1 MPFDAGNTPGTAF
14 NLGSF
19 NGGQSTQRSEEIGT
33 WIPNIGRDLNDYYE
47 FTISSDNTV
56 SIHTVSIRLDR
67 LTDNAELELLNRNGS
82 VRRSSRNSGV
92 TSEEIVESL
101 RPGTYYI
108 RVYPATPFAST
119 PYRLSVQS
127 TSSSFAD
134 ASNSPESA
142 TNLGTYDGRTT
153 TVSQAI
159 GGGDRDD
166 YYRFD
171 LKERR
176 NVSLRLNGL
185 RADAGLELFNQVN
198 QIVARSYQAGT
209 AEESIRTILDP
220 GTYRLRVFSFDG
232 VETNYNLSVSDN
244 NLSVLEQ
251 LQSPTLIR
259 AGTLGADQ
267 FTLTP
272 GYRRYVFSGNGNVD
286 YGAGLFDRLDLSAF
300 SSSSVRWNPVT
311 ANGTGG
317 VRYNPGNGDRLF
329 DQLLLSDGREIL
341 LEGIEKIVFQNESL
355 ATGFINAGLTVNPSD
370 PLFTRQWNLH
380 MMGVHTAWRFTT
392 GSNSVLI
399 GVQDGGIAL
408 TNEGKSHPDFRS
420 NAMHTTPGNDSA
432 DDFFDVPKNKPDLFG
447 HGTAVLGI
455 IAAASNNGTGMSGIN
470 WVSPVISADVLG
482 GNRGDIS
489 SEQAI
494 RQWAEATQPVG
505 GSGQR
510 MIINM
515 SFTGPV
521 SEDFRNLVRQYQDR
535 ILFVISS
542 GNDSQSTLPTPSV
555 LASNNLNVIAV
566 GASWG
571 KTDAF
576 GQSRTPGTRIEY
588 PNSWASQYGPGLTVM
603 APSEHITTRAT
614 LDPRTGQVIFNTY
627 PNNPASP
634 LTNSQLRQLQNLD
647 LAFNGTSAAAPNV
660 TGIASLV
667 WSANPTLTAAQVRQ
681 ILSETA
687 INVGT
692 PGYDL
697 FTGYGFVNADA
708 AVRRAMAIARA

>member
-1 MPFDAGNTPGTAF
+1 MMGARRRFLRR
-14 NLGSF
+14 LG
-19 NGGQSTQRSEEIGT
+19 E
-33 WIPNIGRDLNDYYE
+33 
-47 FTISSDNTV
+47 V
-56 SIHTVSIRLDR
+56 
-67 LTDNAELELLNRNGS
+67 
-82 VRRSSRNSGV
+82 
-92 TSEEIVESL
+92 
-101 RPGTYYI
+101 
-108 RVYPATPFAST
+108 
-119 PYRLSVQS
+119 
-127 TSSSFAD
+127 
-134 ASNSPESA
+134 
-142 TNLGTYDGRTT
+142 
-153 TVSQAI
+153 
-159 GGGDRDD
+159 DRDD

-198 QIVARSYQAGT
+198 QIVTRSYQAGT

-510 MIINM
+510 LIINM
-515 SFTGPV
+515 SFTSPV

-555 LASNNLNVIAV
+555 LASDNLNVIAV

-571 KTDAF
+571 KQDRN
-576 GQSRTPGTRIEY
+576 GKSQKMGDRIPY
-588 PNSWASQYGPGLTVM
+588 SNYGSGITLMGPAEV
-603 APSEHITTRAT
+603 ITTKAEGSGN
-614 LDPRTGQVIFNTY
+614 RTIPPKYTY
-627 PNNPASP
+627 TTNASP
-634 LTNSQLRQLQNLD
+634 FD
-647 LAFNGTSAAAPNV
+647 GTSSAAPNV
-660 TGIASLV
+660 AGVASLV

-687 INVGT
+687 IDVGT